1 MTPCFFIVTLS
12 EYLITL
18 IQIERGISMET
29 EKQLPKKEKQ
39 LPKYAKFLTECREK
53 MCMRQRDLAEML
65 NTQYQIVSRWER
77 GLNRPSFE
85 SARKLAEVFGEAP
98 YKFREE

>member
-1 MTPCFFIVTLS
+1 
-12 EYLITL
+12 
-18 IQIERGISMET
+18 MEK

-65 NTQYQIVSRWER
+65 DTQYQIVSRWER